1 MTTITAQVKKL
12 HDVGAHVGL
21 PRTRRHPTAAPFVF
35 ATKNRVDILDLEETE
50 KRLALALEFVRDL
63 AQAGKSLLVVGG
75 KHEAV
80 KLVRDSAHGAGLP
93 HVAGRWIGGTLTNF
107 KNIRKRVE
115 RLEKLQK
122 DRASGELAKY
132 TKRERLMIDR
142 EIEELEGRFGGIVS
156 LKDIPGAMFVV
167 DSRHEAIAVREA
179 NQLGVPV
186 IALSSTDCDFS
197 QVQFPI
203 PGNDTSVKSIRAIVA
218 DVVDS
223 YQEGKK
229 VVAKATVRA

>member
-1 MTTITAQVKKL
+1 MSTISTQVKKL

-21 PRTRRHPTAAPFVF
+21 PRTRRHPTAIPFIF
-35 ATKNRVDILDLEETE
+35 TTKNRIDILDLEETE
-50 KRLALALEFVRDL
+50 RRMALALDFVRDL

-75 KHEAV
+75 KHEVVKIVNEAAV
-80 KLVRDSAHGAGLP
+80 EAGLP

-115 RLEKLQK
+115 RLERLQK

-156 LKDIPGAMFVV
+156 LRDLPGAMFAI

-186 IALSSTDCDFS
+186 IGLSSTDCDFS

-203 PGNDTSVKSIRAIVA
+203 PANDTSVKSVRAVVA
-218 DVVDS
+218 LVIDA

-229 VVAKATVRA
+229 VAPKVAAQ